1 MTRGTCPVCNGTKE
15 LPLTEDEKKYSW
27 NRDCTHRGCYNC
39 GGQYMMG
46 RASGEVRLNSAG
58 VPCTHSYT
66 SSNDGRCLTGYK
78 CMHCDDRYQID
89 SGD

>member
-1 MTRGTCPVCNGTKE
+1 MSKGICPCCNGTKQ
-15 LPLTEDEKKYSW
+15 LPLTEDEKRYSW
-27 NRDCTHRGCYNC
+27 NRDRTHRDCHNC
-39 GGQYMMG
+39 GAQYMMS
-46 RASGEVRLNSAG
+46 RASGEVRLNSDG

-78 CMHCDDRYQID
+78 CAHCGDRYQID

>member
-1 MTRGTCPVCNGTKE
+1 MSRGTCPVCNGTKE
-15 LPLTEDEKKYSW
+15 LPLTEEEKKYSW
-27 NRDCTHRGCYNC
+27 NRGCTHRDCYNC
-39 GGQYMMG
+39 GGQYMMS
-46 RASGEVRLNSAG
+46 RASGEVRLNSEG

-78 CMHCDDRYQID
+78 CMHCNDRYQID